1 MTGEASL
8 CGVLDQILQ
17 KRIPIARELRTRK
30 LEQLWAAGVSKVF
43 CGHYHRSQYSTVQYS
58 TVQYSTVQYSTLQY
72 STVHLTAAVSRNAG
86 GFYRDLEVVVTSALG
101 CQLGADTH
109 GMRLVRY
116 TFGRI

>member
-8 CGVLDQILQ
+8 CGVLNQILQ

-58 TVQYSTVQYSTLQY
+58 TLQYSTVQYTPDCC
-72 STVHLTAAVSRNAG
+72 VVSRNAG

-109 GMRLVRY
+109 GMRVVRVA
-116 TFGRI
+116 R